1 MNVKNLVNPEE
12 ETESVNEKSKTKFS
26 KVRSKYILKKTFE
39 HLK

>member
-26 KVRSKYILKKTFE
+26 KVRSKLYFE
-39 HLK
+39 KDI